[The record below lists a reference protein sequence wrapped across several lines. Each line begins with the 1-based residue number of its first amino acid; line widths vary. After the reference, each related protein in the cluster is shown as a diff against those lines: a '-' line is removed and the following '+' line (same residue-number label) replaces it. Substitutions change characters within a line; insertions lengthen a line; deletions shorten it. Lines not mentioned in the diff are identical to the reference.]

1 MKAFPL
7 AIQTV
12 FSDLEQR
19 VHDADFSE
27 QFDPSGTFKR
37 MKRYNKIYWYWTY
50 RDGQKVIN
58 KYVGPVTDKQITD
71 RVKRFSE
78 LKHDYDAR
86 RNIVRSLV
94 AAGLPAS
101 DHMSG
106 EIILAMCHGGFFRLR
121 GILIGTAAYQCYSG
135 ILGVRLPAQ
144 IIKTQ
149 DADFAQFFAISNKID
164 DVMPSVLDILRTVDP
179 TFRPVPHISGEP
191 GSTAFINDSKYK
203 VEFLTPNRGSADYEG
218 KPAKM
223 KALGGAS
230 AEPLRFLDFLIRD
243 PIRSVI
249 LHGGGVPVTIPT
261 PERYAVHKLIVAERR
276 VAHFTSKIDKDISQ
290 SAQLIE
296 AMWEKRAV
304 DISMAWQEAWERGPS
319 WRSELIDGASRL
331 DQESLQRLG
340 VAVKNGAARRRKN
353 AAMFWPEAQL
363 HLEV

>member
-1 MKAFPL
+1 
-7 AIQTV
+7 
-12 FSDLEQR
+12 
-19 VHDADFSE
+19 
-27 QFDPSGTFKR
+27 
-37 MKRYNKIYWYWTY
+37 
-50 RDGQKVIN
+50 
-58 KYVGPVTDKQITD
+58 
-71 RVKRFSE
+71 
-78 LKHDYDAR
+78 
-86 RNIVRSLV
+86 
-94 AAGLPAS
+94 
-101 DHMSG
+101 
-106 EIILAMCHGGFFRLR
+106 
-121 GILIGTAAYQCYSG
+121 
-135 ILGVRLPAQ
+135 
-144 IIKTQ
+144 
-149 DADFAQFFAISNKID
+149 
-164 DVMPSVLDILRTVDP
+164 
-179 TFRPVPHISGEP
+179 VPHISGEP